1 MEQFAFRGGLCT
13 LNYMPKGLH
22 LKLKRGKLLWQVH
35 RKLLK
40 KQKKGFKM
48 PHLFWIMMGLL
59 LITSLLT
66 YIIPAGQFA
75 TDPETGK
82 ILGDQIVH
90 YLGYQTPVSPIQM
103 MLSMLEGLDIIHLS
117 VGRLWYPVHP

>member
-1 MEQFAFRGGLCT
+1 
-13 LNYMPKGLH
+13 
-22 LKLKRGKLLWQVH
+22 
-35 RKLLK
+35 
-40 KQKKGFKM
+40 
-48 PHLFWIMMGLL
+48 MMGLL

-82 ILGDQIVH
+82 ILGDQFN

-103 MLSMLEGLDIIHLS
+103 MLSMLEGLTSSSLI
-117 VGRLWYPVHP
+117 GWRLWYPVHP